1 MNPIIDEK
9 TELEERIT
17 KGSDKVDDYFNL
29 GKLYLDNCQYAELLK
44 IYDHLEKLSLSE
56 NEFARLY
63 YEKGEALESLNRV
76 EEAIGSYRKS
86 LQHISSK
93 DDSDRSLFL
102 KGLNH
107 YNLFLLLVDPDDGQ
121 RHGKEAIK
129 AFNIILERYP
139 NFEDKYAL
147 YSYLGDTLGRLG
159 EYKDALSFYSHA
171 LELSSDT
178 AERVGALTGLGTIH
192 GLEKKVKKAEKYFNK
207 ALQEANESIPTS
219 KIHYQK
225 GKMFFGSNY
234 FSEAN
239 RELQA
244 ALEHVNNDPRLRN
257 NQEYE
262 IDMLWHLG
270 TIAYELK
277 KDETVKTHLNKV
289 LELADKTHYYYANSN
304 LTLGHVYLF
313 EEDYFRAREHYNNV
327 LLAPRA
333 FEEERDMAKKC
344 LAQIPLDS

>member
-139 NFEDKYAL
+139 DFEDKYAL
-147 YSYLGDTLGRLG
+147 YSYLGDTLGRLR

-192 GLEKKVKKAEKYFNK
+192 GLEKK
-207 ALQEANESIPTS
+207 S
-219 KIHYQK
+219 QK
-225 GKMFFGSNY
+225 G
-234 FSEAN
+234 
-239 RELQA
+239 RE
-244 ALEHVNNDPRLRN
+244 V
-257 NQEYE
+257 
-262 IDMLWHLG
+262 
-270 TIAYELK
+270 
-277 KDETVKTHLNKV
+277 
-289 LELADKTHYYYANSN
+289 
-304 LTLGHVYLF
+304 F
-313 EEDYFRAREHYNNV
+313 
-327 LLAPRA
+327 
-333 FEEERDMAKKC
+333 
-344 LAQIPLDS
+344 